1 MNRWLWVVQVV
12 FGIYFIVI
20 GILHFVL
27 PDGLPGPMEW
37 MYDLS
42 PTLHAITGV
51 AEILGGLG
59 LILPGVTGIAPQLTP
74 AAAAGLSALMIGAAI
89 WHIPRGEITNVI
101 LTLVL
106 AVVMGYVAYA
116 RTRLSPLPER
126 AAA

>member
-20 GILHFVL
+20 GILHFLL

-42 PTLHAITGV
+42 PALHAITGV

>member
-20 GILHFVL
+20 GILHFLL